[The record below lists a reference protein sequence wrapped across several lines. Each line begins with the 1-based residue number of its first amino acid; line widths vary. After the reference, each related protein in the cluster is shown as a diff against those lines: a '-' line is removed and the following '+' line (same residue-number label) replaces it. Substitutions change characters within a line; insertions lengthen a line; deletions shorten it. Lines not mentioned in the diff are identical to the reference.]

1 MDSAIQIS
9 DNFIKGYEITSTDE
23 LIRLA
28 HNKKSVY
35 HSNFGI
41 KPASVI
47 INMNFSCVIRMI
59 ERNLLFTT
67 IKLVKLKPNKK

>member
-1 MDSAIQIS
+1 MNTAIQIS
-9 DNFIKGYEITSTDE
+9 DNFIKGYEITSVDQ
-23 LIRLA
+23 LMNLA
-28 HNKKSVY
+28 HNKKSIY

-47 INMNFSCVIRMI
+47 INMNFSCVVRMI
-59 ERNLLFTT
+59 ERNMLFTT